1 MAKVEFDVIP
11 SAIRNP
17 GVYSEYNTK
26 GAVSTL
32 PNNPI
37 SVLIVAPASISMTT
51 AFSSP
56 AKIFS
61 DIEAG
66 HLFGEGSMA
75 HLMARQA
82 ILNNPNIQL
91 TVIGL
96 ADNTQGV
103 AAFGKATLTGTAT
116 TDGVA
121 TVTLSGK
128 AYQTRISKGEA
139 DSAIITR
146 LVALANADPL
156 CPVVASVDSGRNF
169 KGVVKS
175 KGEFGNE
182 FNIEIHCSAEG
193 LRTAVTEFSSGA
205 GNAEIAAAL
214 ASVAG
219 EHFNVIVSP
228 FSNTAAATALRT
240 HLETVSSPTE
250 KKPAIGVL
258 GFKGTMA
265 SGTTFTSSI
274 NSERITVAWY
284 KGATEPNGVLAA
296 GFAAVIAGEEDPARP
311 LNGLEIKG
319 LKEVDSTQVPTF
331 SEFNQALY
339 NGLSPLEVVNHR
351 VQIKRAITTYT
362 RSASNVDDPSLLDL
376 TTIRTLDYVRYAV
389 EQRIALRFPR
399 SKLNDRIAKKVRSEI
414 LDVLLRLEEAE
425 IIEHVK
431 EHKAKLQV
439 VRSNV
444 DVNRLDCVIPADVVN
459 GLHVVANRIDLI
471 L

>member
-11 SAIRNP
+11 GAIRNP

-37 SVLIVAPASISMTT
+37 SVLIVAPASVSMTT
-51 AFSSP
+51 PFSSP

-61 DIEAG
+61 DVEAG
-66 HLFGEGSMA
+66 TLFGNGSMA

-82 ILNNPNIQL
+82 ILNNPNINL

-96 ADNTQGV
+96 KDHTQGV
-103 AAFGKATLTGTAT
+103 AAVGKASLTGTAT
-116 TDGVA
+116 TDGTA
-121 TVTLSGK
+121 AITLSGNV
-128 AYQTRISKGEA
+128 YQTRVTKGEA
-139 DSAIITR
+139 DTAIIAR
-146 LVALANADPL
+146 LVAIANADPL
-156 CPVVASVDSGRNF
+156 CPVIASVENTRNF

-182 FNIEIHCSAEG
+182 FHIAMSCTAEG
-193 LRTAVTEFSSGA
+193 LRTAITGFGSGA
-205 GNAEIAAAL
+205 SNAEIATAL
-214 ASVAG
+214 TSVAG

-265 SGTTFTSSI
+265 SGTTFTSAI

-311 LNGLEIKG
+311 LNSLEVKG
-319 LKEVDSTQVPTF
+319 LREVDSTQAPTF

-425 IIEHVK
+425 VIEHVK